1 MTARRETAT
10 FLRLALVV
18 LCIAVAAPAAAVVT
32 SGAAQAQEQQPRQH
46 RFGLFD
52 FLFGRRD
59 RQEAPPP
66 PARQRPA
73 ARSAPAGS
81 APAAPPPPQAV
92 EKLENA
98 RPVLVVG
105 DFMAGGLA
113 EGLQDAFAQSPGV
126 RVEVRANGSSGF
138 VRDDFYDWPS
148 QIGGVIEEVKP
159 AVVVV
164 MLGANDRQQLAVNGN
179 RERVRSDAWTA
190 EYTTRVGKLAA
201 AIRQAHVPLLWVGM
215 PSFKPSGMTAD
226 MLALNDI
233 YRAAAEQAGGEFVDI
248 WEGFVDDN
256 GAFTSVGPDMNG
268 QRVRLRGSDGINLT
282 VAGKRK
288 VAFYV
293 ERPLNK
299 LLGNAVAPG
308 IASLGPTTGPAA
320 GIGMQQPAE
329 IDRTAPIS
337 LADPALDGGAAL
349 LGAHD
354 PAAEDRKLGTP
365 VEKLVQE
372 GLAPASKP
380 GRADNF
386 AIVPAS
392 AEAAAGKTEP
402 AAAATAETTSTI
414 ETVSGK

>member
-1 MTARRETAT
+1 MTTRRATAA

-18 LCIAVAAPAAAVVT
+18 LCVAAAAPVAAVIT
-32 SGAAQAQEQQPRQH
+32 ADAALAQEQQPRQH
-46 RFGLFD
+46 RIGLFD

-59 RQEAPPP
+59 RQEEPPP

-73 ARSAPAGS
+73 ARGAPSASAPAT
-81 APAAPPPPQAV
+81 PPPPQAV

-98 RPVLVVG
+98 RAVLVVG

-113 EGLQDAFAQSPGV
+113 EGLQDAYAQSPGV
-126 RVEVRANGSSGF
+126 RVEARANGSSGF
-138 VRDDFYDWPS
+138 VRDDFYDWPG
-148 QIGGVIEEVKP
+148 QIGGLIEEVKP

-190 EYTTRVGKLAA
+190 EYAARVGRLAA
-201 AIRQAHVPLLWVGM
+201 AVKQARVPLLWVGM

-226 MLALNDI
+226 MLAFNDI

-256 GAFTSVGPDMNG
+256 GAFTPVGPDMNG

-282 VAGKRK
+282 AAGKRK

-299 LLGNAVAPG
+299 LLGSAAAPG
-308 IASLGPTTGPAA
+308 IASLGPGGAGPAA
-320 GIGMQQPAE
+320 GTGMLEPAE
-329 IDRTAPIS
+329 IDRTQPIS

-349 LGAHD
+349 LGADD
-354 PAAEDRKLGTP
+354 PAAGDRKLGTP

-372 GLAPASKP
+372 GLAPAGKP
-380 GRADNF
+380 GRADDF
-386 AIVPAS
+386 SIA
-392 AEAAAGKTEP
+392 P
-402 AAAATAETTSTI
+402 AAAPETTSTI
-414 ETVSGK
+414 PETASGK

>member
-1 MTARRETAT
+1 MTARRATAT
-10 FLRLALVV
+10 FLGLALVV
-18 LCIAVAAPAAAVVT
+18 LCLSVAVPAAAVLT
-32 SGAAQAQEQQPRQH
+32 AGAAQAQEQQPRQH

-59 RQEAPPP
+59 RQEPPPP
-66 PARQRPA
+66 PARSRPA
-73 ARSAPAGS
+73 ARSAPSAS
-81 APAAPPPPQAV
+81 APAAPPPQAV

-138 VRDDFYDWPS
+138 VRDDFYDWPG
-148 QIGGVIEEVKP
+148 QIGSLIEEVKP

-190 EYTTRVGKLAA
+190 EYTARVGRLAA
-201 AIRQAHVPLLWVGM
+201 AIRQAHLPLLWVGM

-233 YRAAAEQAGGEFVDI
+233 YRAAAEKAGGEFVDI

-282 VAGKRK
+282 AAGKRK

-299 LLGNAVAPG
+299 LLGSAVAPG
-308 IASLGPTTGPAA
+308 IASLGPGSGPAT
-320 GIGMQQPAE
+320 GIGLQHPAE
-329 IDRTAPIS
+329 IDRTPPMS
-337 LADPALDGGAAL
+337 LSDPALDGSVTL
-349 LGAHD
+349 LGAAN
-354 PAAEDRKLGTP
+354 AAGENRKLGTP

-380 GRADNF
+380 GRADDF

>member
-1 MTARRETAT
+1 MTGRRAAT

-18 LCIAVAAPAAAVVT
+18 LCAALAAPPAGLLTAA
-32 SGAAQAQEQQPRQH
+32 AAQAQEQQPRQH

-59 RQEAPPP
+59 REEQPPQGR
-66 PARQRPA
+66 ARPSPR
-73 ARSAPAGS
+73 RSAPATS
-81 APAAPPPPQAV
+81 VPAAPPAPQAID
-92 EKLENA
+92 KLENA
-98 RPVLVVG
+98 RTVLVVG

-113 EGLQDAFAQSPGV
+113 EGLQDAYAQSPGV
-126 RVEVRANGSSGF
+126 RVEDRANGSSGF
-138 VRDDFYDWPS
+138 VRDDFYDWPG
-148 QIGGVIEEVKP
+148 QIGSVIEEVKP

-164 MLGANDRQQLAVNGN
+164 MLGANDRQQLTVKGN

-190 EYTTRVGKLAA
+190 EYTARAGRLAA
-201 AIRQAHVPLLWVGM
+201 AVRRAHLPLLWVGM

-226 MLALNDI
+226 MLAFNDI
-233 YRAAAEQAGGEFVDI
+233 YRASAEQAGGEFVDI

-256 GAFTSVGPDMNG
+256 GAFTAVGPDMNG

-282 VAGKRK
+282 AAGKRK
-288 VAFYV
+288 IAFYV

-299 LLGNAVAPG
+299 LLGSAATPG
-308 IASLGPTTGPAA
+308 IASLAPGTGPAV
-320 GIGMQQPAE
+320 GIGLQNPAE
-329 IDRTAPIS
+329 IDRTPPIS

-354 PAAEDRKLGTP
+354 PVTADKKLGIP

-372 GLAPASKP
+372 GLAPTSRA

-386 AIVPAS
+386 AVVPAG
-392 AEAAAGKTEP
+392 AEAEP
-402 AAAATAETTSTI
+402 TAATAGDTPETTSTI
-414 ETVSGK
+414 GGASSGK